1 MERKPFIMVDTS
13 HMPEFCQ
20 SRCCNAECS
29 KHISKGMAYTGAC
42 RFSLMR
48 GTDKCE
54 GYISRRQ
61 QNKREIEQVKKE
73 MREAGI
79 E

>member
-1 MERKPFIMVDTS
+1 MAREPLIMVGTS
-13 HMPEFCQ
+13 NMPEFC
-20 SRCCNAECS
+20 RCHCCNADCS

>member
-1 MERKPFIMVDTS
+1 MSERKPLIMVDTS
-13 HMPEFCQ
+13 NMPEFCR

-42 RFSLMR
+42 KFSLMR
-48 GTDKCE
+48 DTDKCE

-61 QNKREIEQVKKE
+61 QAQKQRGGE
-73 MREAGI
+73 RD
-79 E
+79 

>member
-1 MERKPFIMVDTS
+1 MKRPFIMVDTS
-13 HMPEFCQ
+13 SMPEFC
-20 SRCCNAECS
+20 RCVCCNEECS
-29 KHISKGMAYTGAC
+29 RHISKSMEYTGAC

-61 QNKREIEQVKKE
+61 QNKREVGQAKAK
-73 MREAGI
+73 
-79 E
+79 